1 MKKRIGHL
9 IAGGFYTYVL
19 YEFKD
24 AKGKKFY
31 IAEPKG
37 MIGATRGG
45 DSIEEIQRQLDK
57 DVPMLR
63 LISKEM
69 QKVK

>member
-9 IAGGFYTYVL
+9 IAGGFYMYVL

-31 IAEPKG
+31 IAEPRG
-37 MIGATRGG
+37 VGATRGG
-45 DSIEEIQRQLDK
+45 DSIEEIQQQLDK
-57 DVPMLR
+57 DAKMLNY
-63 LISKEM
+63 ISKRQELYR
-69 QKVK
+69 